1 MKLSLKILVVGM
13 LLVLTGILFQIS
25 HVDSLDSV
33 FIGVG
38 LLLEVYA
45 IIQMIR
51 IVFFPSEKKT
61 SFNK

>member
-1 MKLSLKILVVGM
+1 M